1 LFCTA
6 GVDSGPALD
15 AAGPFDVETVL
26 NVESILLD
34 DTAARDA
41 PLPLLEAGK
50 DEATPV
56 VLDLRPRSST
66 LEVKIIP
73 VLILDPNPDPD
84 TSVPTAFPTPRPL
97 YR

>member
-1 LFCTA
+1 
-6 GVDSGPALD
+6 VLD
-15 AAGPFDVETVL
+15 AAGALDVQTVL
-26 NVESILLD
+26 NVGSVLLD
-34 DTAARDA
+34 DTPAPDA

-50 DEATPV
+50 DEATPTA
-56 VLDLRPRSST
+56 LDLRPRSST

-84 TSVPTAFPTPRPL
+84 TSVPSAFPTPRPL